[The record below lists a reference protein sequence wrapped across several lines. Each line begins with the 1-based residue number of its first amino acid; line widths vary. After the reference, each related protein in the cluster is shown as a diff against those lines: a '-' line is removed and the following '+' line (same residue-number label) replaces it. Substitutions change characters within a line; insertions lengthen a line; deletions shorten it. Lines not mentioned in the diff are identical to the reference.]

1 MAASINASTSA
12 GVVTTADT
20 SGNLNLQSNGV
31 TVFGI
36 TANGIVAPTF
46 GVGTVVYSN
55 VITAMVTGSNATTTF
70 TDTGASLSLVAGTY
84 IVQCSATIL
93 IGGAT
98 GTYPVGAIPSLLFTY
113 SSNTTFG
120 GNYAGFANATTPNIF
135 ASTSINLILVVST
148 TTTYKTRFGWFDNSG
163 SSSVT
168 QDYLMAG
175 TYLPHRIIATR
186 IA

>member
-1 MAASINASTSA
+1 
-12 GVVTTADT
+12 
-20 SGNLNLQSNGV
+20 
-31 TVFGI
+31 
-36 TANGIVAPTF
+36 
-46 GVGTVVYSN
+46 
-55 VITAMVTGSNATTTF
+55 
-70 TDTGASLSLVAGTY
+70 
-84 IVQCSATIL
+84 
-93 IGGAT
+93 
-98 GTYPVGAIPSLLFTY
+98 LLFTY